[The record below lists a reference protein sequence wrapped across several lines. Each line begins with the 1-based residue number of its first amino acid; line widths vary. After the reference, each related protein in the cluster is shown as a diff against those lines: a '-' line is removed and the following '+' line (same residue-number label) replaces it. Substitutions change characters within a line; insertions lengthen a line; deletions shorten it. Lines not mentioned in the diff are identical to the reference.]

1 MSNDNLEKRIT
12 TAQEALRSFLA
23 TLLGKD
29 APLKVGEPTQADFD
43 DANER
48 SLQYIS
54 FTAGRSKDD
63 HWAVV
68 LEPEWLPLLS
78 KSMLGEPIEF
88 GEPGADDLLKE
99 LANQAYGAVR
109 TQLSSAGVQF
119 PEFDIALMGADDEL
133 GGHKFSPVLF
143 EVSFEIAIEDE
154 ILKGFALFPE
164 INDDP
169 GSIAA
174 PEPEEEEPSIGDLDI
189 GMEEASDEASAEAA
203 SPETAATTDDVRGRS
218 GGSDPAKPSVE
229 VQQAAFPDLGGES
242 IGGDGSDTGF
252 ELLAEVELEVTV
264 ELGRRNIPLAD
275 VLRLTTGSVIELEK
289 LVGEPLEVYAN
300 GRLIAEGEAVVM
312 DEQFGI
318 RITNLA
324 NGRPRAKAFV

>member
-1 MSNDNLEKRIT
+1 MSNDRLEKRIT

-29 APLKVGEPTQADFD
+29 APLKIDPPVQADFD
-43 DANER
+43 SANER
-48 SLQYIS
+48 SMQHIA
-54 FTAGRSKDD
+54 FTAGSSKED

-68 LEPEWLPLLS
+68 LDPEWLPLLS

-99 LANQAYGAVR
+99 LAAQAYGAVR
-109 TQLSSAGVQF
+109 TQLASGGVTF
-119 PEFDIALMGADDEL
+119 PEAEIKLMGGEEEL
-133 GGHKFSPVLF
+133 GGHRFAPVLYEIPF
-143 EVSFEIAIEDE
+143 QIAIDE
-154 ILKGFALFPE
+154 EELGGFALVPPVA
-164 INDDP
+164 DDP
-169 GSIAA
+169 GAIEAD
-174 PEPEEEEPSIGDLDI
+174 EPDEPDVADASPDLDVGSHSI
-189 GMEEASDEASAEAA
+189 TPEADHADSGPNGPD
-203 SPETAATTDDVRGRS
+203 PDDSEPNVH
-218 GGSDPAKPSVE
+218 
-229 VQQAAFPDLGGES
+229 VQQAAFPDLGSE
-242 IGGDGSDTGF
+242 ILGGDGSNAGF

-264 ELGRRNIPLAD
+264 ELGRRSIPLAD
-275 VLRLTTGSVIELEK
+275 VLRLTTGSVIELDK

-324 NGRPRAKAFV
+324 SGKPKAKAFV

>member
-1 MSNDNLEKRIT
+1 
-12 TAQEALRSFLA
+12 
-23 TLLGKD
+23 
-29 APLKVGEPTQADFD
+29 
-43 DANER
+43 
-48 SLQYIS
+48 
-54 FTAGRSKDD
+54 SKED

-119 PEFDIALMGADDEL
+119 PEVDIALMGADDEL

-143 EVSFEIAIEDE
+143 EVSFEITIDDE
-154 ILKGFALFPE
+154 VLKGFALFPE

-169 GSIAA
+169 GAIAPA
-174 PEPEEEEPSIGDLDI
+174 EADEEDLSIGDLDI
-189 GMEEASDEASAEAA
+189 EMDEPSE
-203 SPETAATTDDVRGRS
+203 ETAPSETSPTSDAAT
-218 GGSDPAKPSVE
+218 GSAGDSDASKPSVQ

-242 IGGDGSDTGF
+242 IGGDGSNTGF